1 MPATY
6 PNNAINSASA
16 EWAALQNTSGRGTYD
31 NQGTNHARITAEQVK
46 AVLIKARTKYAEL
59 IKSGVADK
67 KAYGMAIGAY
77 ADASGSTP
85 TANPAAA
92 PAAGA
97 TTPTGGTTP
106 GAAGA
111 TPASTAATAPTGKD
125 GKPAEAGKGNGLWDM
140 IKDNAGNLLTGATGL
155 LGLKAAAGTTGGT
168 TSGAPAAPGTN
179 TAVDSPKTTAKPSL
193 SKSGTTTPV
202 DNKAPVTSTTAP
214 LKTPTPASVTAPPVQ
229 SVPTAT
235 PAQDTGLQKA
245 SYTPNAGVMSS
256 SDQLMK
262 AAFGFNM
269 MGTREQAVNQVSRNE
284 VELNKPSEVVLTG
297 ILAEAKKH
305 TDILSN
311 HTQLLTTMVTAMS
324 AMVKSVPD
332 KPDVGTRPNVDFKAR
347 AGAMQLP
354 VDMSTSGLI

>member
-1 MPATY
+1 
-6 PNNAINSASA
+6 
-16 EWAALQNTSGRGTYD
+16 
-31 NQGTNHARITAEQVK
+31 
-46 AVLIKARTKYAEL
+46 
-59 IKSGVADK
+59 VADK
-67 KAYGMAIGAY
+67 KAYGIAIGAY

-85 TANPAAA
+85 TASQASA
-92 PAAGA
+92 PTTGA
-97 TTPTGGTTP
+97 TGPTGGTTP
-106 GAAGA
+106 AAVG
-111 TPASTAATAPTGKD
+111 
-125 GKPAEAGKGNGLWDM
+125 
-140 IKDNAGNLLTGATGL
+140 
-155 LGLKAAAGTTGGT
+155 
-168 TSGAPAAPGTN
+168 APGTN
-179 TAVDSPKTTAKPSL
+179 TAVDSPKTTAEPSL

-262 AAFGFNM
+262 AAFGFNK

-332 KPDVGTRPNVDFKAR
+332 KPEVGTRPNVDFKAR